1 VLFDLQSVLHD
12 NSLSVTKHFQTE
24 AENASIRATTNI
36 VQRSCGVSV
45 ILVKFDA
52 VMQEKCP
59 KLYDKYSAVAEMG
72 DRLAKIDTAENW
84 GWAAVPLIGGNWGHI

>member
-1 VLFDLQSVLHD
+1 M
-12 NSLSVTKHFQTE
+12 
-24 AENASIRATTNI
+24 
-36 VQRSCGVSV
+36 